1 MAVVRSLH
9 DVVCQ
14 KVLRTLG
21 SEITI
26 VGVTGRNGAGKSSK
40 VAPAI
45 KTIIQESGV
54 WAEILPLDAFL
65 ILSSA
70 DRAAWIAVG
79 DQRGPEEAAR
89 RRNELNWWDFNKLDA
104 CIQSWKKGNHIHLRN
119 IRNPA
124 DNGRLTGELLVPAPE
139 KRGVLILEGKGV
151 AHLDH
156 HDVLFFVHAPSYVR
170 LERLRHRDTYRTPEE
185 TAARFQITER
195 FEDWYF
201 AQYQERIDYWVDN
214 SSQEKDL
221 LVSTDLE
228 EIL

>member
-1 MAVVRSLH
+1 M
-9 DVVCQ
+9 
-14 KVLRTLG
+14 KK
-21 SEITI
+21 SEIAV

-45 KTIIQESGV
+45 KLIAQESGV
-54 WAEILPLDAFL
+54 LAHILPLDAFL

-70 DRAAWIAVG
+70 DRAAWITEG
-79 DQRGPEEAAR
+79 DQVGVEQSTR

-104 CIQSWKKGNHIHLRN
+104 HIQNWKNGNPIHLKQ

-124 DNGRLTGELLVPAPE
+124 DGGRLTGELLVPAPE
-139 KRGVLILEGKGV
+139 KRAVLILEGKGV
-151 AHLDH
+151 AHLDY

-170 LERLRHRDTYRTPEE
+170 LERLRRRDTYRTPEE
-185 TAARFQITER
+185 TEARFQITER
-195 FEDWYF
+195 FEEWYF
-201 AQYQERIDYWVDN
+201 AQHKDRIHFWVDN
-214 SSQEKDL
+214 SSQDKDL